1 MDCVEEVFDANHAT
15 HELISHVMRELS
27 VCLEPARFI
36 IIDNLYAFY
45 HIEPGDQYQYVWIST
60 AGLGVVSDLNLRH
73 HLL

>member
-1 MDCVEEVFDANHAT
+1 
-15 HELISHVMRELS
+15 MRELS